1 MADIELST
9 IDLNLLVA
17 LDALL
22 ETHSITRAAR
32 RVGVTQSTMS
42 HTLGRLRA
50 LLDDPVLVRAGRRM
64 TPTPRAEALAAPL
77 RRTLTELSRLLGAE
91 AAFVPATSTRSF
103 SLVCLDLLA
112 PVVPELLARM
122 RAEAPGTSLTVITPA
137 RGEVGQSLLAGAGEL
152 ALGPPQSDA
161 TGLMRRHLGEV
172 RWGVFGRA
180 DHPALTGR
188 LTRRAWLAYPHVVV
202 RVGSSGPGVVGAA
215 LARANLER
223 TVGLVVPGFLHAPLA
238 LARTDLLF
246 TAARAAIQPLAA
258 AFGLA
263 ERPPPLKIPGVPVV
277 MYWPERLHGDPG
289 QRWFRA
295 CVAEIIGARL
305 ADRG

>member
-1 MADIELST
+1 MADIELSS

-22 ETHSITRAAR
+22 ETLSITRAAR

-42 HTLGRLRA
+42 HTLARLRT
-50 LLDDPVLVRAGRRM
+50 LLGDPILVRAGRTM

-91 AAFVPATSTRSF
+91 AGFALATSTRSF
-103 SLVCLDLLA
+103 SLVCLDHLA
-112 PVVPELLARM
+112 PVVPDLLARM
-122 RAEAPGTSLTVITPA
+122 RAEAPGTSLTLSTPA
-137 RGEVGQSLLAGAGEL
+137 RGEVGHALLAGAGEL
-152 ALGPPQSDA
+152 ALAPPQPE
-161 TGLMRRHLGEV
+161 TPGLMRRRLGEV
-172 RWGVFGRA
+172 SWSVFGRA
-180 DHPALTGR
+180 DHPAFAGR
-188 LTRRAWLAYPHVVV
+188 FTRRAWLAYPHVVV

-215 LARANLER
+215 LARVGLER

-238 LARTDLLF
+238 VSRTDLLF
-246 TAARAAIQPLAA
+246 TSARPTMLPLAA

-263 ERPPPLKIPGVPVV
+263 ERTPPVKIPEVPIV

-289 QRWFRA
+289 HRWFRT
-295 CVAEIIGARL
+295 CVAELITTIL
-305 ADRG
+305 ADAS